1 MAPVMP
7 VLVVEDVAVA
17 RPLAEALIAGGLSVL
32 EVTLRTP
39 AALDVINEMAKV
51 PGATVGAGTL
61 LSPKDVA
68 AARQAGAKFGV
79 TPGSTDRLL
88 GACEA
93 EDLPVLPG
101 AATASE
107 VLSLLERG
115 YTVQKFFPAEAN
127 GGRSWQYGEVFCFT
141 SS

>member
-1 MAPVMP
+1 MTPSTASKITSDICKMAPVMP

-17 RPLAEALIAGGLSVL
+17 RPLAEALIAGGLTVL

-61 LSPKDVA
+61 LSPKDVV

-101 AATASE
+101 AATTSE
-107 VLSLLERG
+107 V
-115 YTVQKFFPAEAN
+115 
-127 GGRSWQYGEVFCFT
+127 
-141 SS
+141 

>member
-1 MAPVMP
+1 MKFKEAVLKPSTASKITSDICKMAPVMP

-61 LSPKDVA
+61 LSPKDVV

-79 TPGSTDRLL
+79 TPG
-88 GACEA
+88 
-93 EDLPVLPG
+93 
-101 AATASE
+101 
-107 VLSLLERG
+107 
-115 YTVQKFFPAEAN
+115 
-127 GGRSWQYGEVFCFT
+127 
-141 SS
+141 

>member
-51 PGATVGAGTL
+51 LGATVGAGTL

-79 TPGSTDRLL
+79 TPDFI
-88 GACEA
+88 A
-93 EDLPVLPG
+93 
-101 AATASE
+101 
-107 VLSLLERG
+107 LSL
-115 YTVQKFFPAEAN
+115 F
-127 GGRSWQYGEVFCFT
+127 
-141 SS
+141 